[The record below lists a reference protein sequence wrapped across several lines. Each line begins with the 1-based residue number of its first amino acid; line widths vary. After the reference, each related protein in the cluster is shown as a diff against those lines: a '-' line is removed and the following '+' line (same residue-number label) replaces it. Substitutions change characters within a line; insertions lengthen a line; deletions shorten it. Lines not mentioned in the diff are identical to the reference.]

1 MKLKSFL
8 IMTTFMTL
16 TITTEIFSN
25 EDDTIY
31 YSYEGIKFDNSI
43 DIQEVEQLPAEV
55 LKTMQN
61 SDGIIKS
68 LTTQDMDYEE
78 HMTKNK
84 TMSTND
90 FSMYVWAED
99 IEENSYDTT
108 GIDRWRFNA
117 QGTWH
122 TNPFYEF
129 TDSIALSWSDDF
141 TLDAHSCTIDGSDS
155 RTSTSTIGA
164 ERGIAYDVDLQLGS
178 DDKVI
183 LLTAD
188 VYKFI
193 DNPNTNIGNISA
205 DYGHVQIKPST
216 VSVEFNEDNTISM
229 STSFGTKLKKSLPSH
244 TSFTY

>member
-99 IEENSYDTT
+99 LIENNSDE
-108 GIDRWRFNA
+108 DADKWRFNA
-117 QGTWH
+117 QGTWNI
-122 TNPFYEF
+122 NPFYEF
-129 TDSIALSWSDDF
+129 TDVIVLSWSDDF
-141 TLDAHSCTIDGSDS
+141 TLDSHKCTIDGSDS
-155 RTSTSTIGA
+155 RTLTTAIA
-164 ERGIAYDVDLQLGS
+164 PERGVAYDVDLQLGS
-178 DDKVI
+178 QDKVI

-188 VYKFI
+188 VYKFV
-193 DNPNTNIGNISA
+193 DNPDTNNANILGE
-205 DYGHVQIKPST
+205 YGHVKIKPSV
-216 VSVEFNEDNTISM
+216 VSIEFNSNNEIDM
-229 STSFGTKLKKSLPSH
+229 STSFGSKLEKAVPSR